1 MPKILELFSQNQ
13 KKYFFVLLFLICIVS
28 ILEMTSLAIIVPILN
43 SFLDMETTSK
53 ESKLLWFSKFLE
65 TDSFTLQTF
74 LLLFI
79 FFFILKTLFSIFVSW
94 KHHNFVFGFIKN
106 LSFNLYSKY
115 LSQNYSL
122 YSKKNSSELLRNVLK
137 EMDLFYLHLQSFIQV
152 ILETIILFGIFLF
165 LVYLLTI
172 PTIVIISLS
181 FLLGGIYYFFV
192 KKKLKLWGRSR
203 QILEEDRIKFMQ
215 EGFSFLKEI
224 NFFKRHNFF
233 LNRFQDKNDKFYRI
247 YINFNF
253 FNSLPRYVFELFTI
267 TLIGLV
273 FLFLL
278 IEGIENDEIIK
289 ILALFF
295 AASFRIIPSVYRI
308 FSSLQNLRY
317 TRSAIDVLHSD
328 FKNIVVENSLVNE
341 NKLKFKNKIEFSI
354 NEFNHD
360 NNLNFKIKNFNL
372 EIKKNQKIGIIG
384 KSGSGKST
392 ILDLF
397 SCVISDPN
405 IHIKLDGKNILKSE
419 YSSWQ
424 KLIGLIPQNISILND
439 TLKQNILF
447 GLKGKI
453 TDDFIH
459 DILKI
464 SNLDRLLSR
473 LPNGI
478 EHNISEKGANL
489 SGGEIQRIGIA
500 RALIFSPDILI
511 FDEAT
516 SALDTFTENEI
527 LKDINSLPNKT
538 ILMISHRM
546 NSLKYCD
553 KIYVID
559 NGNIIDEGPYS
570 KFRNIN

>member
-1 MPKILELFSQNQ
+1 MPKILELFNQ
-13 KKYFFVLLFLICIVS
+13 KQKNYFFILLFLICVVS

-43 SFLDMETTSK
+43 SFLGIEITSK
-53 ESKLLWFSKFLE
+53 ESNLLWFSKFIE
-65 TDSFTLQTF
+65 TESFTLQTF

-79 FFFILKTLFSIFVSW
+79 FFFIIKTLFSIFVSW

-106 LSFNLYSKY
+106 LSFSLYSKY
-115 LSQNYSL
+115 LSQNYSH

-137 EMDLFYLHLQSFIQV
+137 EMDLFYLHLQSFIQL
-152 ILETIILFGIFLF
+152 ILETIILLGIFVF

-172 PTIVIISLS
+172 PTLAIVSLS
-181 FLLGGIYYFFV
+181 FILGSIYYFLI
-192 KKKLKLWGRSR
+192 KKKIKSWGKNR

-224 NFFKRHNFF
+224 NFFKRHDFF
-233 LNRFQDKNDKFYRI
+233 LNRFQDKNEKFYRI

-267 TLIGLV
+267 VLIGFV
-273 FLFLL
+273 FFFLL
-278 IEGIENDEIIK
+278 IEGVENDEIIK

-308 FSSLQNLRY
+308 FSSLQNLKY
-317 TRSAIDVLHSD
+317 TQSATDVLHLD
-328 FKNIVVENSLVNE
+328 FKNLSEKNILKNE

-354 NEFNHD
+354 KEFKHD
-360 NNLNFKIKNFNL
+360 NNLNFKIQNFNL

-384 KSGSGKST
+384 RSGSGKST
-392 ILDLF
+392 VLDLF
-397 SCVISDPN
+397 SCVITDPETS
-405 IHIKLDGKNILKSE
+405 IKIDGKTISKNE
-419 YSSWQ
+419 YVSWQ

-447 GLKGKI
+447 GLKDKVN
-453 TDDFIH
+453 DDYIR

-473 LPNGI
+473 LPSGI
-478 EHNISEKGANL
+478 DYNISEKGANL

-500 RALIFSPDILI
+500 RALIFNPDILI

-527 LKDINSLPNKT
+527 LQDINSLPNKT

-546 NSLKYCD
+546 STLKYCD
-553 KIYVID
+553 KIYHLED
-559 NGNIIDEGPYS
+559 GRIINEGPYS
-570 KFRNIN
+570 QFKNN